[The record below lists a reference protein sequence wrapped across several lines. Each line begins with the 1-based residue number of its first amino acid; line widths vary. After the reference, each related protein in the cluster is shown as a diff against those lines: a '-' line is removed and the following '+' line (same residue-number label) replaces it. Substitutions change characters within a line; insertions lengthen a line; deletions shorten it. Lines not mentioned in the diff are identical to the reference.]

1 MRGNQM
7 KTLVSDGLPIEMIE
21 SETDWVGGGAPSGD
35 PGNAYGGGHGWG
47 LGGDIDG
54 PGQGRGKG
62 WDQNNGNGRF

>member
-1 MRGNQM
+1 M

-21 SETDWVGGGAPSGD
+21 SETDRVGGGAPKED
-35 PGNAYGGGHGWG
+35 VGNHYGAGHGWG